1 MNVGVRLRFE
11 LVGEEPAVRL
21 GELDGLLIHPEA
33 FERARREDDL
43 GAEHA
48 HELAPLDGE
57 AVGHGHHER
66 IALLRADHGE
76 ADARIAACRLDNGL
90 AGLECAAALAFLND
104 VERKPVLDRSRRIEE
119 LGLGVDRPAGDA
131 EIVDA
136 DGRRIADRVDNA
148 VEEPA
153 ASSSRSE
160 LKTGSAWA
168 TSQRHPPIDHS

>member
-104 VERKPVLDRSRRIEE
+104 VERKPVLDRSRGIEE
-119 LGLGVDRPAGDA
+119 LGFGVDRPAGDA

-153 ASSSRSE
+153 ASSSR
-160 LKTGSAWA
+160 
-168 TSQRHPPIDHS
+168 QN